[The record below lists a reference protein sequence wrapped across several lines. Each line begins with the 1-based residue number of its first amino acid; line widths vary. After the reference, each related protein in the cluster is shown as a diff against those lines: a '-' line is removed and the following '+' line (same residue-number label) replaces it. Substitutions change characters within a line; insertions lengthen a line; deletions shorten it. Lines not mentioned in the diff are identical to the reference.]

1 MLASKLSSYA
11 YFARVQSKIAL
22 LSPQSKVFVSLNSH
36 ELINIVKT
44 YYLKWR
50 QDGTPFMDELCES
63 AVGTAFLYFSE
74 SSKD

>member
-1 MLASKLSSYA
+1 MLASELSSYA
-11 YFARVQSKIAL
+11 YSARVQSKIVL
-22 LSPQSKVFVSLNSH
+22 LSPQSKPLSLLTLMN
-36 ELINIVKT
+36 NIVKT

-63 AVGTAFLYFSE
+63 AVRTTFLYFSE